1 MRSLDL
7 AHHAVLGLVGL
18 LWFVA
23 IAWFILSTSRVAVLL
38 FLIAGF
44 FITSAFVFSA
54 FVLMKTS
61 QPFGMPALHATVA
74 LALTAIAFNHEF
86 LKMELVHTVSMTVIM
101 TLLFFLAVIK
111 IWDSL
116 EFWEQ

>member
-7 AHHAVLGLVGL
+7 AHHVVLVIVGL

-23 IAWFILSTSRVAVLL
+23 VAWFVLSTSRVAVLL
-38 FLIAGF
+38 FLISGF
-44 FITSAFVFSA
+44 FIAAAFAFST
-54 FVLMKTS
+54 FVMIKTN

-86 LKMELVHTVSMTVIM
+86 LKMEVVHIVSMTVIM

-116 EFWEQ
+116 EFLEQ